1 MTETTRRNGI
11 GEILAANGRPILGTS
26 NPIIGLA
33 LSGGSVRG
41 LAHIGVIKAL
51 TDFGIRPSIIAGTRA
66 GSLIG
71 AGVAAGLDWSDLARM
86 ANSVFWPG
94 LLNGRNLERFC
105 ARHLPVTFAHLRLP
119 FAAVATDFQSKR
131 VVTITEGDLASAIS
145 ASCALRIIRRSVIRE
160 GRRLKDGGIVCVL
173 PALVCRELGAEV
185 VISSDVWELSSL
197 SRSLGI
203 LPSDPRANRVFPA
216 HYLAALQ
223 YTDLLIQPDIP
234 MAGYVPGKNAVGRM
248 IAAGEAAV
256 HSRFEV

>member
-1 MTETTRRNGI
+1 MAETTRRNGI
-11 GEILAANGRPILGTS
+11 KEILAGNGRPILGTS

-51 TDFGIRPSIIAGTRA
+51 TGFGIRPSIIAGTSA
-66 GSLIG
+66 GCLIG
-71 AGVAAGLDWSDLARM
+71 AGMAAGLEWSELARM

-94 LLNGRNLERFC
+94 LLNGRNLESFC
-105 ARHLPVTFAHLRLP
+105 ARHLPLTFAHLRLP
-119 FAAVATDFQSKR
+119 FAAVATDLPSKR
-131 VVTITEGDLASAIS
+131 VVTITEGELASAIS

-160 GRRLKDGGIVCVL
+160 GRRLKDGGIACVL

-197 SRSLGI
+197 SRRLGI
-203 LPSDPRANRVFPA
+203 LPSDPRANRVYPA
-216 HYLAALQ
+216 HYLSALQ

-234 MAGYVPGKNAVGRM
+234 AAGYVPGKKAVARM

-256 HSRFEV
+256 HLRFEI

>member
-1 MTETTRRNGI
+1 MTEKIRRNGI
-11 GEILAANGRPILGTS
+11 EEILAANGRPILGTP

-51 TDFGIRPSIIAGTRA
+51 TEFGIRPSVIAGTSA

-71 AGVAAGLDWSDLARM
+71 AGVAAGLNWNDLARM
-86 ANSVFWPG
+86 ANSVFWPR
-94 LLNGRNLERFC
+94 LLNGRNLESFC
-105 ARHLPVTFAHLRLP
+105 ARYLPVTFAHLRLP
-119 FAAVATDFQSKR
+119 FAAVATDLPSKR
-131 VVTITEGDLASAIS
+131 VVKMTEGDLASAIS
-145 ASCALRIIRRSVIRE
+145 ASCALRVIRRSVIRE
-160 GRRLKDGGIVCVL
+160 GLRLKDGGIACVL

-203 LPSDPRANRVFPA
+203 LPSHPRANQVYPA

-223 YTDLLIQPDIP
+223 DTDLLIQPEIP
-234 MAGYVPGKNAVGRM
+234 IAGYVPGRQAVARM

-256 HSRFEV
+256 HLRFKS

>member
-1 MTETTRRNGI
+1 MTDKIRCSRI
-11 GEILAANGRPILGTS
+11 GEILAANGRPILGTR

-51 TDFGIRPSIIAGTRA
+51 TEFGIRPSVIAGTSA

-71 AGVAAGLDWSDLARM
+71 AGLAAGMDWSDLARM

-94 LLNGRNLERFC
+94 LLNGRNLESFC

-119 FAAVATDFQSKR
+119 FAAVATDFPSKR
-131 VVTITEGDLASAIS
+131 AVTITEGDLASAIS
-145 ASCALRIIRRSVIRE
+145 ASCALRIIRRSVMRE
-160 GRRLKDGGIVCVL
+160 GRRLKDGGIACVL
-173 PALVCRELGAEV
+173 PALICRELGAEV
-185 VISSDVWELSSL
+185 IISSDVWELSSL

-203 LPSDPRANRVFPA
+203 HPSDPRANRVYPA

-234 MAGYVPGKNAVGRM
+234 LVGYVPGKKAVGRM

-256 HSRFEV
+256 QLRFEI